1 MPPKTKTVKEHV
13 VFCDLYYKKVN
24 NVSVADFFAIV
35 NPIPLSFFIALLCFC
50 RPTSVVQC

>member
-1 MPPKTKTVKEHV
+1 MPPKTKAVKEHV

-35 NPIPLSFFIALLCFC
+35 NPAALFC
-50 RPTSVVQC
+50 WLPWYIIMV